1 MIPASKEETA
11 QLSMIPFVFV
21 LFSLFMITTAV
32 NLQVPLYTEYAE
44 QAGYGK
50 ASTALVFLAYVFG
63 LIPVLLLLGGMSDRA
78 GRKPILLIALCFSLC
93 ATLLMIVHPTIQ
105 MLFVARSAA
114 RSGTWVKC
122 WHMYCLLDC
131 FISREIGLDPNVYRI
146 MQFNWIWGR
155 CSFYSDSFF

>member
-1 MIPASKEETA
+1 
-11 QLSMIPFVFV
+11 
-21 LFSLFMITTAV
+21 MITTAV

-44 QAGYGK
+44 HAGYGK
-50 ASTALVFLAYVFG
+50 ASTALVFAAYVFG

-78 GRKPILLIALCFSLC
+78 GRKTDFIDRTLLFIMCHPAHDRASDHTNALCRP
-93 ATLLMIVHPTIQ
+93 A
-105 MLFVARSAA
+105 AA

-146 MQFNWIWGR
+146 IQFDWIWGGALLQR
-155 CSFYSDSFF
+155 FFLLSKCH